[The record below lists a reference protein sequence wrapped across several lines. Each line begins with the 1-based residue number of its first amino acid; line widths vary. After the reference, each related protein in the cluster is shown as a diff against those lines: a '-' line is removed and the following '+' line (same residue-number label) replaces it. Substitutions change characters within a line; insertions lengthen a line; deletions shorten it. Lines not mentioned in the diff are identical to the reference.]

1 MAQTS
6 QSASADRQRV
16 IAVHGSASTGAQ
28 WSRLADE
35 LCDGFEVSA
44 PDLPGYGKLRNVAF
58 SGRPTLYG
66 DAIKIASA
74 AYQTCTPVHLVAH
87 SYGAAVALA
96 YALENPNDIASL
108 TLIEPTLFHLLC
120 AGGSKDLAYY
130 SEISAVAN
138 AIRVDCLNGTPK
150 RAMAHFV
157 DYWNGAGT
165 WQSIAPALQASL
177 AAQTRQVARN
187 FAAAFSETWPASICQ
202 RIQCPTLIVT
212 AEKSRGPV
220 KRVAEIVA
228 GAVPQA
234 RLECIADAGHMA
246 TVTHPDVV
254 NPLIAKFLAE
264 VASDNTEAS
273 CCAAA

>member
-6 QSASADRQRV
+6 QRASADRQRV

-28 WSRLADE
+28 WSKLTG
-35 LCDGFEVSA
+35 LLSNKFEVSA
-44 PDLPGYGKLRNVAF
+44 PDLPGYGKLRNVAW

-66 DAIKIASA
+66 DAVKIASV
-74 AYQTCTPVHLVAH
+74 AYQASTPVHLVAH
-87 SYGAAVALA
+87 SYGAAVAFA
-96 YALENPNDIASL
+96 YALENPSDIASL
-108 TLIEPTLFHLLC
+108 TLIEPTLFHLLRT
-120 AGGSKDLAYY
+120 GGSEDMAYY

-157 DYWNGAGT
+157 DYWNGTST
-165 WQSIAPALQASL
+165 WQSMTPALQASL

-187 FAAAFSETWPASICQ
+187 FAAAFSETWPASNCG

-212 AEKSRGPV
+212 AENSRGPA

-228 GAVPQA
+228 NAVPLA
-234 RLECIADAGHMA
+234 RLECITGAGHMA
-246 TVTHPDVV
+246 HVTHPEEV
-254 NPLIAKFLAE
+254 NPLIARFLAE
-264 VASDNTEAS
+264 VASDSIEAS
-273 CCAAA
+273 CCEAA

>member
-6 QSASADRQRV
+6 RSASAGRQRV

-28 WSRLADE
+28 WSRLAD
-35 LCDGFEVSA
+35 LLSDRFEVSA
-44 PDLPGYGKLRNVAF
+44 PDLPGYGKLRNVAL

-74 AYQTCTPVHLVAH
+74 AYQTATPVHLVAH
-87 SYGAAVALA
+87 SYGAAVAFA

-108 TLIEPTLFHLLC
+108 TLIEPTLFHLLTT
-120 AGGSKDLAYY
+120 GRSEDMAYY

-165 WQSIAPALQASL
+165 WQSMTPALQASL

-187 FAAAFSETWPASICQ
+187 FAAAFSEAWPTSICR

-212 AEKSRGPV
+212 AENSRGPA

-246 TVTHPDVV
+246 PVTHPDVV

-264 VASDNTEAS
+264 VASDNIAAS
-273 CCAAA
+273 CRAAA